1 MTRSLALMAGLAGAA
16 GALGLATLV
25 RPSLTRAALRL
36 PDAPATGYAL
46 RIAGMMLFALGL
58 FLGGFAAVFVT
69 TGAVS

>member
-16 GALGLATLV
+16 GAIGLTTLV

-36 PDAPATGYAL
+36 PDAEATVYAL

-58 FLGGFAAVFVT
+58 FLGGFAAVAT
-69 TGAVS
+69 LAGGAA